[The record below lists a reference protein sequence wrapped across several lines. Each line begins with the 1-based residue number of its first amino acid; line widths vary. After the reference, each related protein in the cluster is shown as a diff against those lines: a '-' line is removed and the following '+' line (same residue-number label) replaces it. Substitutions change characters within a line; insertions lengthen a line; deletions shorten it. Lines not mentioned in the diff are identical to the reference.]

1 MGTVETR
8 TPGPL
13 FVDLATAMIVFI
25 PAGVPNLQGR
35 IDFAQKE
42 VKLPV
47 FRELLPSESLEQIFP
62 PVDEDQLYGF
72 FAALSPDGKEKGG
85 KVCCFVYKDEAH
97 LRAAIYEA
105 ALGLMDNI
113 CFR

>member
-47 FRELLPSESLEQIFP
+47 FRWYSPNELPSCACNLHEFFSFFIP
-62 PVDEDQLYGF
+62 SGSMED
-72 FAALSPDGKEKGG
+72 K
-85 KVCCFVYKDEAH
+85 KVCCVVCKDEAE
-97 LRAAIYEA
+97 REAAIYEA